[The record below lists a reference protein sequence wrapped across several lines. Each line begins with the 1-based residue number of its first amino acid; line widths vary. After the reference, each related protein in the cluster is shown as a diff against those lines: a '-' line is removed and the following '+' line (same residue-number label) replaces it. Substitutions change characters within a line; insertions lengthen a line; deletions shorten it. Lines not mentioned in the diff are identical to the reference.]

1 MSDVPVIRRP
11 LGLDDDGTALMEPDN
26 TSSALVIGGIGSGK
40 TTTAILPAIQ
50 AMSADYTR
58 SIMINDAKNG
68 EIGSQ
73 IGAMAERM
81 GRKFAAIDPFDNLGA
96 DFPWKKRLNELS
108 GLVTA
113 FQNEDPGLAMLAK
126 GTSETLIPEPDNDQR
141 NFYWREEP
149 RKRIRFALRFLLE
162 KNTDLCTLGGVAHF
176 ISDVVRFDRFSDIT
190 AEEADTRTLRVLAE
204 QIREMRE
211 RNPEHHFQHMGAA
224 ISALELF
231 EEGPL
236 HEAGFG
242 ADITHEELLRDKWIV
257 CFVTP
262 ARFIEQIGTYS
273 AVHFNTLLGLQLTGK
288 YGRTDFVVDEAP
300 SGPFDPFFRDLNTIR
315 GTGGRILLA
324 GVSRAAF
331 TKRYGEKVFAMAE
344 ENCRVKQFLQIAT
357 PEEGER
363 IVKSAG
369 EEKTVSANVGLNSD
383 RTGYSTNINTG
394 KQNCFTVEQLM
405 NMPRHRQIVQ
415 VAGVG
420 TMMKDKL
427 AQNNIAPTCF
437 WLGDNHVE
445 GGRLEPN
452 PLITLP
458 TGLETTS

>member
-1 MSDVPVIRRP
+1 MSDAPVIRRP
-11 LGLDDDGTALMEPDN
+11 LGLDNDGTALMEPDN

-40 TTTAILPAIQ
+40 TTCAIVPAAQ
-50 AMSADYTR
+50 AMIADHDRGQCY
-58 SIMINDAKNG
+58 NDVKNG
-68 EIGSQ
+68 EISSQ
-73 IGAMAERM
+73 IGPLAEQL
-81 GRKFAAIDPFDNLGA
+81 GRKFATIDPFDVLGT
-96 DFPWKKRLNELS
+96 DFPWKKRLNEIS
-108 GLVTA
+108 GLITA
-113 FQNEDPGLAMLAK
+113 FEDDDPALSFLLK
-126 GTSETLIPEPDNDQR
+126 SVTLTLIPEPDNDQR
-141 NFYWREEP
+141 NFYWREAGRE
-149 RKRIRFALRFLLE
+149 RQKFGLLSLLHRNTALCSLGSLAALLGNYE
-162 KNTDLCTLGGVAHF
+162 L
-176 ISDVVRFDRFSDIT
+176 FDRMVDLE
-190 AEEADTRTLRVLAE
+190 AEEAENSILRSLAVR
-204 QIREMRE
+204 IREMRE
-211 RNPEHHFQHMGAA
+211 RNPEHHFQHMVTAN
-224 ISALELF
+224 SALDLF
-231 EEGPL
+231 EDGPL

-331 TKRYGEKVFAMAE
+331 IKRYGEKVFAMAE
-344 ENCRVKQFLQIAT
+344 ENCRVKQYLQIAT
-357 PEEGER
+357 PEEAER
-363 IVKSAG
+363 IVKAAG

-405 NMPRHRQIVQ
+405 NMSRHQLIVQ
-415 VAGVG
+415 VSGVG

-427 AQNNIAPTCF
+427 AQNNIAPTCY